1 MRESDLMRSIMLAL
15 SGAGHF
21 VYRCNVGLFYTKDG
35 RPVKAGLPTGFS
47 DLAGHRAG
55 DARAFY
61 IEVKSPNG
69 HVSTEQRDFLNA
81 MQKRGALSGV
91 ARSVSDALDIVSG
104 RSS

>member
-1 MRESDLMRSIMLAL
+1 MRSIMLAL
-15 SGAGHF
+15 SNAGHF
-21 VYRCNVGLFYTKDG
+21 VFRCNVGLFYTKDG
-35 RPVKAGLPTGFS
+35 RPVRAGLPTGFS

-61 IEVKSPNG
+61 IEVKSQNG
-69 HVSTEQRDFLNA
+69 HVSTEQRDFINA

-104 RSS
+104 RSI